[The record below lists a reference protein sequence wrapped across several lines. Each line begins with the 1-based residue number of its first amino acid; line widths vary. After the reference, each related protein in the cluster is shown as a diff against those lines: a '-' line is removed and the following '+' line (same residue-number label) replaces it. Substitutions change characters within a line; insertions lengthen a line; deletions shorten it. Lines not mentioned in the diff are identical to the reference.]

1 MARRRRGRGFSKW
14 SALYIVGLI
23 LGIGAVMS
31 LALFQSIVKKIEERR
46 YEIVTEALS
55 CNTADSTACSMTLPS
70 PHVAPDT
77 DELFVRQV
85 NPSGGDRTSEST
97 LGEDGLTLVV
107 SGLSRSTDYDF
118 QVRYERKRQ
127 LRADRLNKTLGEPP
141 ILFMVIAAIGLIG
154 TAATWKASYNM

>member
-14 SALYIVGLI
+14 SALYIAGLI
-23 LGIGAVMS
+23 LGIGAVVS
-31 LALFQSIVKKIEERR
+31 LALFESIVEKIEELRF
-46 YEIVTEALS
+46 EAVTETLS
-55 CNTADSTACSMTLPS
+55 CNTGDSNACSLTLS
-70 PHVAPDT
+70 DAHIAPDT

-97 LGEDGLTLVV
+97 LGEDQVTLVV
-107 SGLSRSTDYDF
+107 SGLSRSTDYQF
-118 QVRYERKRQ
+118 QVRYERQRQ
-127 LRADRLNKTLGEPP
+127 VRSDFLNKTLGEPP